1 MLYLFISD
9 HDREPT
15 QNTDSFEKQNGE
27 GKCNLFGI
35 LLRIEEISNFF
46 FNEVFFFFFYKS
58 ENCVD
63 IDLSVLLALKK
74 KRKTLDRTVFTDSS
88 CLSPRPY
95 SKGLKLTV
103 SGEQNTDSYEF
114 NKPRSVSTSSLGG
127 KSDLFTSVKYL

>member
-27 GKCNLFGI
+27 GKCNVFGI

-46 FNEVFFFFFYKS
+46 LNEVFFYKS

-63 IDLSVLLALKK
+63 LDLSVLLAFK
-74 KRKTLDRTVFTDSS
+74 KTLDRTVFTDSS
-88 CLSPRPY
+88 CLSPGPY

-127 KSDLFTSVKYL
+127 KSDFFYFCIN

>member
-27 GKCNLFGI
+27 GKCNVFGI
-35 LLRIEEISNFF
+35 LLRIKEISNFF
-46 FNEVFFFFFYKS
+46 LMSFFFFYKS

>member
-1 MLYLFISD
+1 M
-9 HDREPT
+9 R
-15 QNTDSFEKQNGE
+15 
-27 GKCNLFGI
+27 
-35 LLRIEEISNFF
+35 FF
-46 FNEVFFFFFYKS
+46 VFFYKS

-74 KRKTLDRTVFTDSS
+74 KRKTLDRIVFTDSS

>member
-1 MLYLFISD
+1 M
-9 HDREPT
+9 R
-15 QNTDSFEKQNGE
+15 
-27 GKCNLFGI
+27 
-35 LLRIEEISNFF
+35 FF
-46 FNEVFFFFFYKS
+46 VFFYKS

-74 KRKTLDRTVFTDSS
+74 KERKTLDRTVFTDSS

-127 KSDLFTSVKYL
+127 KSDFFTFV